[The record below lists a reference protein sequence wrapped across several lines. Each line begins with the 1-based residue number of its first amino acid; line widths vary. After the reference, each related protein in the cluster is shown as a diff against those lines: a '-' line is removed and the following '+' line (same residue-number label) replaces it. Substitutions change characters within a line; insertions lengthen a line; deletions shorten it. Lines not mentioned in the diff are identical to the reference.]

1 MRTETGVC
9 MITVTILVTAF
20 ATMHK
25 PSQDL
30 FIFWLEKQQ
39 IPGFSY
45 LRNEAAEKRLRV
57 TFQAYTLADFGESV
71 RRLEELLNT
80 KASEILIPQKTRNH
94 ALS

>member
-1 MRTETGVC
+1 MKTETGVC
-9 MITVTILVTAF
+9 MVTVTILITTIVS
-20 ATMHK
+20 MQGH
-25 PSQDL
+25 SQDQ

-39 IPGFSY
+39 IEGFSY